1 MTRFDGLRQILGHAD
16 TAADSSDMP
25 TDAGGERANE
35 TAQPSAPADHDPHQ
49 STAATG
55 SDPGPAEDLDDPSLL
70 DLDRGVYNDDTPI
83 AGHSRAEVRED
94 LGFRAGGRSPDD
106 PSLLEL
112 DSGVFDD
119 GPSGPS
125 RRKRPTPRDLPAAR
139 PQPSAE
145 PPRAR
150 VEPVQLAQ
158 DAEFVPGATTA
169 GHVNHMF
176 AALVL
181 ILSAVLGASAAVALF
196 HDRVSRVLAHWL

>member
-35 TAQPSAPADHDPHQ
+35 AAQPSAPADHDPHQ

-83 AGHSRAEVRED
+83 AGHSRGAEVRED

-106 PSLLEL
+106 PTAACSTMGLL
-112 DSGVFDD
+112 
-119 GPSGPS
+119 
-125 RRKRPTPRDLPAAR
+125 AR
-139 PQPSAE
+139 PGGNGPL
-145 PPRAR
+145 RATCL
-150 VEPVQLAQ
+150 P
-158 DAEFVPGATTA
+158 
-169 GHVNHMF
+169 
-176 AALVL
+176 LVL
-181 ILSAVLGASAAVALF
+181 
-196 HDRVSRVLAHWL
+196 SRQPNRRAHE